1 MRTTGSLQVKG
12 NYYHAVLRVP
22 NKDGTGTVQK
32 WKSLRIKA
40 TKRNK
45 TEAQKALVA
54 LLAKMNGLVYSD
66 KILFVDWVEQ
76 WLNHHAKEVSEITM
90 QGYRQYF
97 KRDIEPFFRDRGTLL
112 QDINRI
118 DIQAYFD
125 YLFERN
131 LSVNTVKHHKNV
143 LHAALRYALED
154 GIIPNNPAAAVR
166 LPPIPKVEHSVYT
179 IAQVQK
185 MLATVKDESIYP
197 VIYIAANFGLRRSEV
212 LGLEWSAIDL
222 DAKTM
227 VIRKT
232 VSKVTKEVVAER
244 TKTKSSHRVLPIPAP
259 CVEFFRALKR
269 QQLLDR
275 VAMGAEY
282 HVNDWVCKQKNGE
295 PFHGDYINHKFPE
308 LLEKYGLD
316 KITFHELRHTFASLM
331 IINGID
337 LKRVS
342 ELMGHS
348 SIKVTADIYGHLCME
363 DKRKTMDAF
372 AAVLQA

>member
-1 MRTTGSLQVKG
+1 MRITGSLQRKG
-12 NYYHAVLRVP
+12 NYYYAVLRVP

-40 TKRNK
+40 IKRNK

-66 KILFVDWVEQ
+66 KILFADWVDK
-76 WLNHHAKEVSEITM
+76 WLEHHAREVAEVTM
-90 QGYRQYF
+90 QSYRQYV
-97 KRDIEPFFRDRGTLL
+97 KKHIGPYFRERGTIL
-112 QDINRI
+112 QDENRT
-118 DIQAYFD
+118 DIQAYYD
-125 YLFERN
+125 YLFQRG

-143 LHAALRYALED
+143 LHASLRYAVEE
-154 GIIPNNPAAAVR
+154 GIISNNPAAAVR
-166 LPPIPKVEHSVYT
+166 LPSIPKVEHSVYT
-179 IAQVQK
+179 VEQVQK
-185 MLATVKDESIYP
+185 LLAAVKDEPLYP

-222 DAKTM
+222 DAQTM
-227 VIRKT
+227 TIRKT

-244 TKTKSSHRVLPIPAP
+244 TKTKSSYRILPIPAP
-259 CVEFFRALKR
+259 CAEFFRALKH

-275 VAMGAEY
+275 VAMGPEY
-282 HVNDWVCKQKNGE
+282 DVNDWVCKQKNGN
-295 PFHGDYINHKFPE
+295 PFHGDYINHKFPA
-308 LLEKYGLD
+308 LLKKYGLE
-316 KITFHELRHTFASLM
+316 KVTFHELRHTFASLM
-331 IINGID
+331 IVNGID

-363 DKRKTMDAF
+363 EKRETMDTF
-372 AAVLQA
+372 AAILQA